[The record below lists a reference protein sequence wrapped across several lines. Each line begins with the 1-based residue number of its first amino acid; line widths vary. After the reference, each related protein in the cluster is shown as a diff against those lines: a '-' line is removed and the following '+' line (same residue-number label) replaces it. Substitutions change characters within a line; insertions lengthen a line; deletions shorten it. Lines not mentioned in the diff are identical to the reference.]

1 MMRALFVHAHFD
13 DFEFTAAGTFAL
25 WQQARGESLHRRVL
39 VCTDGCAGHHFRTR
53 GETGRIRRAEQ
64 AASARI
70 GKYEWQLLTLPDGQP
85 PREACLEVNKNL
97 LAGLWKA
104 IRDFEPDYLFCPGL
118 PSDPLAGVHI
128 DHVAVAD
135 AVRKVSYMINVP
147 HAFTP
152 EFPADERESRP
163 VKVPVIFNVWDPYT
177 AGANSHDLAVDIEPV
192 FKEVCE
198 MSWCHQSQIMEWLPW
213 VGRHALELPKS
224 TQDWERVLRARFAKR
239 NHDLGIQSDRPF
251 EVFTVTGWGEIPR
264 YDLLLEDFPQVS
276 QEHSNL
282 TRLDEKL
289 RRFGCL

>member
-1 MMRALFVHAHFD
+1 MRALFVHAHFD

-25 WQQARGESLHRRVL
+25 WQRARGQSLQRRIL
-39 VCTDGCAGHHFRTR
+39 ICTDGCAGHHFRTR
-53 GETGRIRRAEQ
+53 EETGRMRRAEQ

-70 GKYEWQLLTLPDGQP
+70 GQYDWQLLALPDGQA

-118 PSDPLAGVHI
+118 PSDSLAGVHI

-135 AVRKVSYMINVP
+135 AVRKVAYMVNVP

-163 VKVPVIFNVWDPYT
+163 VKVPVILNVWDPYT

-192 FKEVCE
+192 FKDVCE

-213 VGRHALELPKS
+213 VGRHAIELPQS
-224 TQDWERVLRARFAKR
+224 TEDWERVLRARFAKR
-239 NHDLGIQSDRPF
+239 NRDLGIKSDRPF
-251 EVFTVTGWGEIPR
+251 EVFTVTGWGETPKFQT
-264 YDLLLEDFPQVS
+264 LLEDLPKVA
-276 QEHSNL
+276 QEHSNIA
-282 TRLDEKL
+282 RLDEKL